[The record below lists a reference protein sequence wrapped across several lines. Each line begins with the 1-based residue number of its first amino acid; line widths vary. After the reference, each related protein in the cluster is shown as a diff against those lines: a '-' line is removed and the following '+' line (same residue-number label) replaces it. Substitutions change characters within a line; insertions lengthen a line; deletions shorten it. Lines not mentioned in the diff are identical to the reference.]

1 MLPFNLSLLLSGAS
15 ALPHSA
21 PASGLEPGSSLDTT
35 PHVERMK
42 RQTKPSAWHAD
53 DAESL
58 HSPSYGMTFL
68 TNIAIGQ
75 QSLEV
80 VLDTGSSDLWV
91 VQAG

>member
-1 MLPFNLSLLLSGAS
+1 
-15 ALPHSA
+15 
-21 PASGLEPGSSLDTT
+21 
-35 PHVERMK
+35 
-42 RQTKPSAWHAD
+42 
-53 DAESL
+53 
-58 HSPSYGMTFL
+58 MTFL